1 MGAASMNW
9 DAIGAIGET
18 TGAIAVIATLIYL
31 ASQIRQLKQQ
41 TAQATLQHIADSMN
55 QFMDML
61 ASETNASLVVRGKES
76 YKSLSEADKLRFFAI
91 HARFLNTIGTGT
103 LQICKTFSSSERDET
118 IDNLKENIKFFC
130 DNPGFR
136 ELWSELREEFAG
148 EIWELVDDCLK

>member
-1 MGAASMNW
+1 MNW

-18 TGAIAVIATLIYL
+18 IGAIAVIATLIYL

-41 TAQATLQHIADSMN
+41 NAQATLQHIADSMN

-61 ASETNASLVVRGKES
+61 ASEANASLVVQGKES

-91 HARFLNTIGTGT
+91 YARFLNTIGSGT

-118 IDNLKENIKFFC
+118 IDNLKENIRFFC

-148 EIWELVDDCLK
+148 EIW

>member
-1 MGAASMNW
+1 MNW

-18 TGAIAVIATLIYL
+18 IGAIAVIATLIYL

-41 TAQATLQHIADSMN
+41 NAQATLQHIADSMN

-61 ASETNASLVVRGKES
+61 ASETNASLVVQGKES
-76 YKSLSEADKLRFFAI
+76 YKNLSEVDKLRFFAI
-91 HARFLNTIGTGT
+91 YARFINTIGTGT
-103 LQICKTFSSSERDET
+103 LQISKTFSSSERDET
-118 IDNLKENIKFFC
+118 IENLKENIRFFC

>member
-1 MGAASMNW
+1 
-9 DAIGAIGET
+9 
-18 TGAIAVIATLIYL
+18 
-31 ASQIRQLKQQ
+31 
-41 TAQATLQHIADSMN
+41 
-55 QFMDML
+55 ML